1 MNIAFDARAYGWTGI
16 GRYIRNLL
24 RQYRDAAHDDQFVV
38 FAGKGQK
45 EKIVKELSL
54 ASARF
59 SVVEVTPR
67 YYSWQEQVILPM
79 QLAAIKVDLWHFTH
93 FNVPA
98 VFTRP
103 FVVTIHDATRF
114 VFPGQRRQDW
124 FDQVAYEW
132 VFAAALKHARAAI
145 FVSQATREE
154 VERLPLTLPSTLAVI
169 YEGVDEQFSGN
180 VSPERIQTLRD
191 RLGVGN
197 NPYLLYVGVWMR
209 HKNLWRLLQAFA
221 LLRKKHPQLHLV
233 LTGRAKGGYSAV
245 KEWVGELGLHESV
258 HLVGF
263 VEHGDLSA
271 LYAGATVFVFPS
283 LYEGFGL
290 PALEAAASGV
300 PVVVSNVSSLP
311 EVMGD
316 GVVYV
321 NPEDEADIARGIEW
335 ALETRAKHLITSE
348 FSWPRC
354 AQETLRLY
362 HAIGTKEGS

>member
-1 MNIAFDARAYGWTGI
+1 MKIAFDARAYGWTGI

-24 RQYRDAAHDDQFVV
+24 RQYRDVAHDDQFAV
-38 FAGKGQK
+38 FAGRGQK
-45 EKIVKELSL
+45 EKIVKELGL
-54 ASARF
+54 ASPRF

-67 YYSWQEQVILPM
+67 YYSWPEQVVLPM
-79 QLAAIKVDLWHFTH
+79 QLMAIKPDLWHFTH
-93 FNVPA
+93 FNVPV

-124 FDQVAYEW
+124 LDQAAYEW
-132 VFAAALKHARAAI
+132 VFASALKHARAAI
-145 FVSQATREE
+145 FVSQATRQE
-154 VERLPLTLPSTLAVI
+154 VERLPLSLPSALKVI
-169 YEGVDEQFSGN
+169 YEGVDEQFSGA
-180 VSPERIQTLRD
+180 VPPEKIQQLRD

-221 LLRKKHPQLHLV
+221 LLRSSHPQLHLV

-245 KEWVGELGLHESV
+245 EKWVQELGLQASV

-263 VEHGDLSA
+263 VEHGDLPA

-300 PVVVSNVSSLP
+300 PVVASNVSSLP
-311 EVMGD
+311 EVMGE
-316 GVVYV
+316 GAVYV
-321 NPEDEADIARGIEW
+321 NPEDEADIARGIER
-335 ALETRAKHLITSE
+335 ALEMRAKHLLTSE

-354 AQETLRLY
+354 AQETLALY
-362 HAIGTKEGS
+362 RRVGTR